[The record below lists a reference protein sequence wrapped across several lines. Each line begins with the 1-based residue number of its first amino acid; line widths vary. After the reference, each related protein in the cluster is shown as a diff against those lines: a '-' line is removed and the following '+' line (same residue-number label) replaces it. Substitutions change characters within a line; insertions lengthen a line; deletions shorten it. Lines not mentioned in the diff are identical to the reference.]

1 MIGLVAGVILEK
13 NGPVLLLETS
23 GGVAYEVMVTPVHAA
38 EATIGA
44 NVRLYTYLKVNES
57 AQELFGFGNTAERD
71 FFKLLLTV
79 SGIGPKSALNI
90 LSLGSIENIQAA
102 IGRGDIAYL
111 TGVQG
116 MGKKTAERV
125 VVELKTKL
133 KGASNSVGELP
144 AGAVDVLG
152 DVVDG
157 LAAMGYSASEARQVA
172 QSLSIVGKTSEQL
185 LREALNILA
194 N

>member
-1 MIGLVAGVILEK
+1 MIGLVAGSVLEK
-13 NGPVLLLETS
+13 NGPVLLVETG
-23 GGVAYEVMVTPVHAA
+23 GGVAYEVTMTPARAA
-38 EATIGA
+38 EVVVGSA
-44 NVRLYTYLKVNES
+44 VRLYTYLKVSDS

-90 LSLGSIENIQAA
+90 LGLGSIENIQAA

-125 VVELKTKL
+125 VVELKSKL
-133 KGASNSVGELP
+133 KGISSAEGELP

-157 LAAMGYSASEARQVA
+157 LVAMGYSANEARQAA
-172 QSLSIVGKTSEQL
+172 QSLSTVGKTSEQL
-185 LREALNILA
+185 LREVLQKLVR
-194 N
+194 

>member
-1 MIGLVAGVILEK
+1 MIGLISGVVLEK
-13 NGPVLLLETS
+13 TTTHLLVETAM
-23 GGVAYEVMVTPVHAA
+23 GVAYEIMMTSAQIAANALGAPVR
-38 EATIGA
+38 
-44 NVRLYTYLKVNES
+44 VYTYLRVS
-57 AQELFGFGNTAERD
+57 DSVQELFGFGTTSERD

-90 LSLGSIENIQAA
+90 LGLGSIENIQAA

-133 KGASNSVGELP
+133 KGASGSEGELP
-144 AGAVDVLG
+144 AGAVDLLG

-157 LAAMGYSASEARQVA
+157 LVAMGYSASEARQAA
-172 QSLSIVGKTSEQL
+172 QALSTVGKTSEQL
-185 LREALNILA
+185 LREVLQKLVR
-194 N
+194 